1 MHTCEFCKRSIPG
14 KALYCG
20 YCGRGRS
27 FVDDNAVTGITPV
40 DGVQT
45 INDSRHTPAP
55 DWPLS
60 NQPGASA
67 SSVSD
72 DEDVERELLASYEDD
87 DDEETLPQQIE
98 KKNKEDDD
106 DDRYVL
112 PFAPSWSQSAATKP
126 PLQGIAINSAPY
138 ASSARVLSPS
148 APSPTPNTPPPAS
161 NTPPSVPNVLY
172 APNTPPS
179 QRAVYL
185 GSLPTPTT
193 HKQATPHAP
202 DSSARPTFL
211 MVVII
216 AFICSSVLTMVL
228 VGIWLDRQVTAS
240 PAVAHLIGVAR
251 HGQRMIVQGDHFSP
265 GSKVIITIDAPLTP
279 QGRASL
285 ANSAS
290 LAVPSLSSA
299 TAAGTGT
306 TAKLTQSVD
315 SSGSF
320 TISFLV
326 NPLWS
331 AGSQHNVYVY
341 DQGGD
346 LINILPFSLP
356 SESTQV
362 GLLGCVGDDAPIMLG
377 PVVAGSTQSISK
389 TISLCRQG
397 TGPLDWTA
405 NWNKGQKWLQVASSG
420 HIAGTQPGQL
430 KLQGLPTGL
439 QPGSYT
445 TNVVFSSKESLATV
459 SRTVILQVVKTVS
472 PTTIPSSPTQPQ
484 LPTQPQ
490 SPAQPCL
497 TTSSGGLS
505 FDALEQQGN
514 TLYNTVAVSNCGDSG
529 TLTATAQ
536 SDGNWLS
543 VGSSG
548 GTLAGGDIRDV
559 QISASGPT
567 LTAGTYNGQI
577 TFNLGTSSTVLPVQF
592 IVHPLNTVT
601 SCLNVDTSSLVFN
614 GSLGQVPPSAQYI
627 TLKNC
632 GSDGHLSIAEN
643 TSDGASWLG
652 SNASSYNFTGGTE
665 QRVPISV
672 SSTNLSASG
681 SYQGNV
687 VLTLGSAT
695 IRVNV
700 VFNVAGSCLTANT
713 PPLTFSA
720 VVGQDASPA
729 SANVN
734 VTNCGA
740 LGTWYTSPVMNNGT
754 GWLSLGQTSR
764 AITPGETQNVSVNVA
779 SKQLKVGNYTGQVLI
794 LLGSST
800 VSVRVTL
807 IVKPAGPIID
817 TPCIRTNTSDLSFS
831 SSVNQNPDEQTVTV
845 SNCGYAGQ
853 LNATSSAHWIA
864 ATIPSATLKAN
875 GYQDVQVQLSTA
887 GLMAG
892 DHTGTL
898 TFNLGGY
905 TQVVTI
911 HLTVATPASAC
922 VGVGRSEIDLAPA
935 AAYSSV
941 RIANCGNAGV
951 LTSQIASLSGG
962 DPSWLN
968 FEGAGAQL
976 AAGQGTTQGVSLNA
990 AQVGKLAP
998 GTYSA
1003 LLTFTIQVGSVTDQ
1017 KTVTVRLN
1025 VQPATTPK
1033 TSGRTPIK
1041 DSAPIVGITPTTGTT
1056 PKAGSTPKT
1065 KNAPIVGTTPTA
1077 GSTPTAGTTPTTGT
1091 IPTTAPTPTPVPP
1104 TPTPVPSAPT
1114 LKAQAV
1120 PTPTTVPPT
1129 PTPVPP
1135 TPKVQAAP
1143 VALPTPTPVPPT
1155 PTPTP
1160 VPPTPKV
1167 QAAPVASPTPVPPK
1181 ATPVLPTPTVTP
1193 TITPTVPVKPRK

>member
-1 MHTCEFCKRSIPG
+1 MHTCKFCKRPITG

-27 FVDDNAVTGITPV
+27 FADDNAVTGITPV

-45 INDSRHTPAP
+45 INDGRHTPAP

-60 NQPGASA
+60 NQSDA

-87 DDEETLPQQIE
+87 DDDETLPQQIE
-98 KKNKEDDD
+98 KKHKEAD

-112 PFAPSWSQSAATKP
+112 PFAPSWGQSASTQP
-126 PLQGIAINSAPY
+126 PLKSKPIAINSAPY

-179 QRAVYL
+179 QRAVYM

-193 HKQATPHAP
+193 HKQATPPSPA
-202 DSSARPTFL
+202 ARPTFL

-216 AFICSSVLTMVL
+216 AFICSSILTMVL
-228 VGIWLDRQVTAS
+228 VGIWLGRQVTAG
-240 PAVAHLIGVAR
+240 PPVAHLIGVAR

-285 ANSAS
+285 ANSTN
-290 LAVPSLSSA
+290 LAVPFLSSA
-299 TAAGTGT
+299 AAAGTGSTGT

-315 SSGSF
+315 SGGSF

-356 SESTQV
+356 SESTQI
-362 GLLGCVGDDAPIMLG
+362 GLLGCVGDGSPIMLG
-377 PVVAGSTQSISK
+377 PVVAGTTQPISK

-430 KLQGLPTGL
+430 KLQGLPAGL

-445 TNVVFSSKESLATV
+445 TDVVFSSKASLATV
-459 SRTVILQVVKTVS
+459 SRTVILQVVKTIA
-472 PTTIPSSPTQPQ
+472 PTSTSST
-484 LPTQPQ
+484 TQPQ
-490 SPAQPCL
+490 SPAQSCL
-497 TTSSGGLS
+497 TTSTGALS
-505 FDALEQQGN
+505 FDALEQQSN
-514 TLYNTVAVSNCGDSG
+514 TLYNTFTVSNCGDSG

-559 QISASGPT
+559 QISASGPA
-567 LTAGTYNGQI
+567 LNAGTYNGQI

-592 IVHPLNTVT
+592 TVHPLNTVA

-614 GSLGQVPPSAQYI
+614 GSLGQTPPPAQYI

-632 GSDGHLSIAEN
+632 GSAGHLSIAEN

-652 SNASSYNFTGGTE
+652 GNAPTYDFKGGTE
-665 QRVPISV
+665 QRIPISV
-672 SSTNLSASG
+672 LSTNLSASG

-695 IRVNV
+695 VRVHV
-700 VFNVAGSCLTANT
+700 VFNVTGSCLTGGA

-734 VTNCGA
+734 ITNCGA
-740 LGTWYTSPVMNNGT
+740 LGTWYASPVMNNGT
-754 GWLSLGQTSR
+754 DWLTLGQTSR
-764 AITPGETQNVSVNVA
+764 AITPGETQNVSVNIA

-807 IVKPAGPIID
+807 IVKPARPIID
-817 TPCIRTNTSDLSFS
+817 TPCIKANTSDLSFNS
-831 SSVNQNPDEQTVTV
+831 YVNQNPDEQTVTV
-845 SNCGYAGQ
+845 SNCGFTGQ
-853 LNATSSAHWIA
+853 LNATSSANWIA

-875 GYQDVQVQLSTA
+875 GYQDVQVKLSTA
-887 GLMAG
+887 GLTKG

-911 HLTVATPASAC
+911 HLTVATPVSAC
-922 VGVGRSEIDLAPA
+922 VGAGPSEIDLTSA
-935 AAYSSV
+935 AANASV
-941 RIANCGNAGV
+941 RITNCGSAGV
-951 LTSQIASLSGG
+951 LSSQVAGLQGG
-962 DPSWLN
+962 DTSWLN
-968 FEGAGAQL
+968 LEGVGGQL
-976 AAGQGTTQGVSLNA
+976 AAGQGTRQGVSLNV
-990 AQVGKLAP
+990 AQVSKLAP

-1003 LLTFTIQVGSVTDQ
+1003 LLTFTMQVGSVTDQ
-1017 KTVTVRLN
+1017 KAVTVTLN
-1025 VQPATTPK
+1025 VQSVKTPK
-1033 TSGRTPIK
+1033 TSGSTPTTGSTPIK
-1041 DSAPIVGITPTTGTT
+1041 DKAPIV
-1056 PKAGSTPKT
+1056 
-1065 KNAPIVGTTPTA
+1065 

-1091 IPTTAPTPTPVPP
+1091 TPTAGSTPTTGTTPTAGT
-1104 TPTPVPSAPT
+1104 TPTVGTTPTIGTTPTASNTPNAVSAPT
-1114 LKAQAV
+1114 AGT
-1120 PTPTTVPPT
+1120 TPTTGST
-1129 PTPVPP
+1129 PTVGTTPTTGSTPTVGATPTTGSTP
-1135 TPKVQAAP
+1135 TVGTTPTTGTTPTAGTTPTTSSTPKVS
-1143 VALPTPTPVPPT
+1143 T
-1155 PTPTP
+1155 
-1160 VPPTPKV
+1160 
-1167 QAAPVASPTPVPPK
+1167 
-1181 ATPVLPTPTVTP
+1181 TPTVIPTITP
-1193 TITPTVPVKPRK
+1193 TITPTVPVKPKK